1 MIEKLPENVEADFSI
16 TGEVTFPHSTTVSY
30 KRIIKRIWHY
40 GISVL
45 LVFFISLSVYPAL
58 TVLIESQYK
67 GKGYIW
73 NDIYFVPV
81 VTYLIFSCGDYT
93 GRILSG
99 IFQWPK
105 KQTMASCDF
114 KFDKNCLHTSFSV
127 LQCTASTSSL
137 CLYS

>member
-16 TGEVTFPHSTTVSY
+16 TGEVTFPHSTTVLSY

-73 NDIYFVPV
+73 N
-81 VTYLIFSCGDYT
+81 G
-93 GRILSG
+93 
-99 IFQWPK
+99 
-105 KQTMASCDF
+105 
-114 KFDKNCLHTSFSV
+114 KFYN
-127 LQCTASTSSL
+127 
-137 CLYS
+137 

>member
-16 TGEVTFPHSTTVSY
+16 TGEVTFPHSTTISY

-73 NDIYFVPV
+73 N
-81 VTYLIFSCGDYT
+81 G
-93 GRILSG
+93 
-99 IFQWPK
+99 
-105 KQTMASCDF
+105 
-114 KFDKNCLHTSFSV
+114 KFYN
-127 LQCTASTSSL
+127 
-137 CLYS
+137 